1 MKKYAKDQSFITST
15 TAVKSVK
22 EVLVVIQQLS
32 EQSNIKWIIYNA
44 KKSDSGDKGVMSREQ
59 GRT

>member
-1 MKKYAKDQSFITST
+1 M
-15 TAVKSVK
+15 KSVK

-32 EQSNIKWIIYNA
+32 EQSNVKWIIYNA
-44 KKSDSGDKGVMSREQ
+44 KKSDSGDKEVMSKEQ